1 MTEKIKREELE
12 ELLLSLTLQVGNE
25 DDLKTINTIYDDYQ
39 NKRNVFNL
47 SKTELYF
54 KQFIITYCQAN
65 CEDILK
71 QINCKD
77 RKINDTFKKNFYN
90 SKIAKEYKKG
100 LKQLQERK
108 SNIEEHNPI
117 NKKAMIEVK
126 KSQEEGAI
134 NLCNIAVIR
143 EDKENIYKN
152 NSHAINQNENAND
165 KSNLLHSSQV
175 KTQRELFKDI
185 MEFPKLIGFCIF
197 IIILTILLVSI
208 I

>member
-126 KSQEEGAI
+126 KSQEEGQI
-134 NLCNIAVIR
+134 ELHDIAVNI
-143 EDKENIYKN
+143 EDKDNNNI
-152 NSHAINQNENAND
+152 SHPINQNENAND
-165 KSNLLHSSQV
+165 KSHLLQISQV
-175 KTQRELFKDI
+175 QTKKELFKDI
-185 MEFPKLIGFCIF
+185 MAFHKLIGFCIF
-197 IIILTILLVSI
+197 IIILIILLVSI

>member
-12 ELLLSLTLQVGNE
+12 ELLLSLTLQLANE
-25 DDLKTINTIYDDYQ
+25 DDLNTINTIYNDYQ
-39 NKRNVFNL
+39 NKKNIFTL

-65 CEDILK
+65 CDDILK

-77 RKINDTFKKNFYN
+77 RKISDTFKKNFYN

-100 LKQLQERK
+100 LKQLKEREI
-108 SNIEEHNPI
+108 NIEELNPI
-117 NKKAMIEVK
+117 NKSYDKEVK
-126 KSQEEGAI
+126 KPHAEGVI
-134 NLCNIAVIR
+134 NLCNIAVIIK
-143 EDKENIYKN
+143 DKENINKN

>member
-1 MTEKIKREELE
+1 M
-12 ELLLSLTLQVGNE
+12 S
-25 DDLKTINTIYDDYQ
+25 TIIDN
-39 NKRNVFNL
+39 
-47 SKTELYF
+47 
-54 KQFIITYCQAN
+54 IIT
-65 CEDILK
+65 K
-71 QINCKD
+71 H
-77 RKINDTFKKNFYN
+77 TKNFYN

-100 LKQLQERK
+100 LKQLKEREI
-108 SNIEEHNPI
+108 NIEELNPI
-117 NKKAMIEVK
+117 NKSYDKEVK
-126 KSQEEGAI
+126 KSQEEGVI
-134 NLCNIAVIR
+134 NLCNIAVIIK
-143 EDKENIYKN
+143 DKENINKN